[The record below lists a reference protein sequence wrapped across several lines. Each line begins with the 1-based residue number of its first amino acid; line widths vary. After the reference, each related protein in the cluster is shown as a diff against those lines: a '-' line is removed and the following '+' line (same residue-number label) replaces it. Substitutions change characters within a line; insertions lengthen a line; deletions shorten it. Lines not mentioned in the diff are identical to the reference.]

1 MFIYPLTALLTIL
14 FKKNELLVTLIQL
27 CIVGYLYNNHNK
39 MINHRIIKSSIILT
53 LTSYICVKYFDMFKF
68 NYTKLTLPLWFFLSW
83 MIVGYFMGI
92 PLRETYHNLAVSQ

>member
-1 MFIYPLTALLTIL
+1 MFIYPLTALLTIFL
-14 FKKNELLVTLIQL
+14 RKSEFLVTLLQL
-27 CIVGYLYNNHNK
+27 CIVAYLYKNHDK

-53 LTSYICVKYFDMFKF
+53 LTSYVCVKYLDMFRF

-92 PLRETYHNLAVSQ
+92 PLKETCHIRPIPQ